1 MTSRPRSMS
10 ANLVDDASGE
20 RYNPATRMLAAR
32 TTSAESSVGDSNA
45 STIATNVLAILFGTS
60 GSNSREQD
68 RINITPTDHSYS
80 VVGCGQQFRMEKPC
94 GGCNGTAR
102 FGDGLGITGK
112 KLCSLHDFVLGNR
125 DDIVH
130 VAADVLERHCP
141 DVLGAQT
148 VSTGGKHLLD
158 GKCDDVAGAQAGLG
172 VSSDFGLDADNL
184 GGWLGGFDRG

>member
-1 MTSRPRSMS
+1 MS

-20 RYNPATRMLAAR
+20 RYSPATRMLAAR
-32 TTSAESSVGDSNA
+32 TTSAESSAGDSNA

-60 GSNSREQD
+60 GSNSREQV
-68 RINITPTDHSYS
+68 RSNITPTDHRYS

-112 KLCSLHDFVLGNR
+112 KLHSLHDFVLGNR
-125 DDIVH
+125 DYIVH
-130 VAADVLERHCP
+130 MAANVLERHGP
-141 DVLGAQT
+141 NVLRPQT
-148 VSTGGKHLLD
+148 VSAGGKHLLD
-158 GKCDDVAGAQAGLG
+158 GKFDDVAGAETGLR

-184 GGWLGGFDRG
+184 GGWLHGFD